1 MPDAPRVTIT
11 TRQETQIVNSKP
23 TIRPLAR
30 AGAGYAMAASAFTAA
45 ADVTLPRL
53 FTDHMVLQ
61 RDAEIRVWGWAEP
74 GEQVTVTLRGRTA
87 SAKAADDRTWSV
99 TLPSMLAGGP
109 YTLVVVGAN
118 TVEIDDVMVGEV
130 WVCSGQSNMEWPVSQ
145 SSNPVDEMA
154 DADQPSIRLF
164 HVPHRDLDAPASDI
178 DAAWA
183 VCTAESLP
191 AFSAVAYSFGRA
203 IERELDMTVGLIQ
216 SAWGGT
222 RIEPWTPPA
231 GFEAVDAMRDVPATD
246 QQRGH
251 QRPMRLYNGMIHA
264 LTPYSVRGA
273 IWYQGESNLG
283 DGALYTEKMKALIAG
298 WRAAWSNEGMP
309 FLFVQLAPFRYNAP
323 ANLLPEIWEA
333 QASVLAVP
341 HTGMTVTTDITDL
354 ADIHP
359 RNKQEVGRRLA
370 LWALAHTYGRADL
383 VYSGPFASSARREG
397 STVVV
402 SFEHVGGGLASRDGG
417 ALTWFEIAGADGAF
431 VAATAEI
438 VGDTVVLRADSVAEP
453 TAVRFGWSQLAE
465 PNLMNREGLPASPF
479 RLSVK

>member
-1 MPDAPRVTIT
+1 M
-11 TRQETQIVNSKP
+11 NSKHA
-23 TIRPLAR
+23 IRPLVR
-30 AGAGYAMAASAFTAA
+30 AAAWCAVAATSYAA
-45 ADVTLPRL
+45 ADVNLPRL

-74 GEQVTVTLRGRTA
+74 GEEVTVTLRGRTA
-87 SAKAADDRTWSV
+87 RATAADDRTWSI

-109 YTLVVVGAN
+109 HTLVVAGAN
-118 TVEIDDVMVGEV
+118 TIEIDDVMVGEV

-145 SSNPVDEMA
+145 SSNPVEEMA
-154 DADQPSIRLF
+154 AADQPSIRLF
-164 HVPHRDLDAPASDI
+164 HLPHRDLDAPADDV

-183 VCTAESLP
+183 VCSAESLP
-191 AFSAVAYSFGRA
+191 AFSAVAYSFGRE
-203 IERELDMTVGLIQ
+203 IERELDVTVGLIQ

-231 GFEAVDAMRDVPATD
+231 GFEVIEAVRDVPATD
-246 QQRGH
+246 QQQGH
-251 QRPMRLYNGMIHA
+251 QRPTRLYNGMIHA
-264 LTPYSVRGA
+264 LTPYTVRGA

-283 DGALYTEKMKALIAG
+283 DGALYAEKMKALITG
-298 WRAAWSNEGMP
+298 WRVAWSNERMP

-333 QASVLAVP
+333 QTSVLAVP
-341 HTGMTVTTDITDL
+341 HTGMAVTTDITDL

-359 RNKQEVGRRLA
+359 RNKKEVGRRLA
-370 LWALAHTYGRADL
+370 LWALAHTYGKADL
-383 VYSGPFASSARREG
+383 VHSGPIASGARREG

-402 SFEHVGGGLASRDGG
+402 SFNHVGGGLASRDGG

-431 VAATAEI
+431 VAAAAEI
-438 VGDTVVLRADSVAEP
+438 VGDTVVLRAESVSVP
-453 TAVRFGWSQLAE
+453 SAVRFGWSQLAE
-465 PNLMNREGLPASPF
+465 PNLINRQGLPASPF